1 MKQKTNPQPF
11 DLEEMNKL
19 ADEIMEMFCVV
30 DDRPYPEGTGIWGMD
45 TELFSTE
52 ENETARSKARKKIIT
67 KIKQR
72 IKSACEFY
80 LRYVDN
86 PNGFF
91 YSPYQNLIDSKEMY
105 LLIFELVRYSV
116 LSKLPPKKIEGIML
130 KLQKYNEWLFKLSF
144 KDVLENENKN

>member
-1 MKQKTNPQPF
+1 MKQKTKPKPLKSWKEWQKTYHEC
-11 DLEEMNKL
+11 DCG
-19 ADEIMEMFCVV
+19 D
-30 DDRPYPEGTGIWGMD
+30 YTEGC
-45 TELFSTE
+45 LSC
-52 ENETARSKARKKIIT
+52 AR
-67 KIKQR
+67 QG

-80 LRYVDN
+80 LRYKDN

-130 KLQKYNEWLFKLSF
+130 KLQKYNDWLFKLAF
-144 KDVLENENKN
+144 KDVLKEENDI